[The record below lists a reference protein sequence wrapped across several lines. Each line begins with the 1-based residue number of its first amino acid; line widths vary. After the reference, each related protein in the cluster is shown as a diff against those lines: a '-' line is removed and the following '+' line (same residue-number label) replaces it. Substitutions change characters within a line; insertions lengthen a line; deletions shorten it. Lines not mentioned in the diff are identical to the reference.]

1 MTWGCLELA
10 VGCTTDNSSW
20 ASVRMGRVSRV
31 PAQITP
37 DGEMG
42 WWVRLGLCV
51 DTQCVG
57 GVCLYNAGC
66 AAVSGGDECLREEGG
81 RERERASE
89 ISQH

>member
-1 MTWGCLELA
+1 
-10 VGCTTDNSSW
+10 
-20 ASVRMGRVSRV
+20 
-31 PAQITP
+31 
-37 DGEMG
+37 MG

-57 GVCLYNAGC
+57 GVCVYNAGC
-66 AAVSGGDECLREEGG
+66 VGVSGGDECLREEGG